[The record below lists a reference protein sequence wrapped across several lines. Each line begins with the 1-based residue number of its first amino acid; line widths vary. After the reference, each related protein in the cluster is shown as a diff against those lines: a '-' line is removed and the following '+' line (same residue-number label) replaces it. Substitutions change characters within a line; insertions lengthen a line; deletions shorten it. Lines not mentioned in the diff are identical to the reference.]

1 LKAFAILFGIG
12 AVMLTVFDMFHT
24 HSGTTAY
31 THEVFMKAAWWAP
44 LLFGT
49 SLSVGGLVY
58 VRGYRAMRGPSELP
72 NNAALAAALVIY
84 AGLWCAS
91 GYAPFS
97 NEGKLAF
104 LLVGFAAMW
113 WMLDRSWQGVAM
125 AAVTAVGG
133 CTTEYVLVR
142 ANTFRHLQPDF
153 LGLPVWLPGIYL
165 VSGAVL
171 GQLSRKVFGSG
182 NKVHA
187 S

>member
-1 LKAFAILFGIG
+1 LKAFAILFGVG

-31 THEVFMKAAWWAP
+31 EHPIVMKAAWWTP

-49 SLSVGGLVY
+49 SLSLGGLVY
-58 VRGYRAMRGPSELP
+58 VKGHRAMRGPRELP
-72 NNAALAAALVIY
+72 SNAALAAALVIY
-84 AGLWCAS
+84 AGLYCAS
-91 GYAPFS
+91 GYAPLS
-97 NEGKLAF
+97 NEGKLAL

-113 WMLDRSWQGVAM
+113 WLLDRSWQGVAM

-133 CTTEYVLVR
+133 CTTEFILTH
-142 ANTFRHLQPDF
+142 ANAFHHLQPDF

-171 GQLSRKVFGSG
+171 GQLSRKVFPS
-182 NKVHA
+182 
-187 S
+187 